1 MFWMIGPTMITR
13 QRFDSLIHERVD
25 SMWKVHENRLKRGL
39 DGTVQQS
46 GIYDVNHHKQ
56 DSNF

>member
-1 MFWMIGPTMITR
+1 MIGPTMITR